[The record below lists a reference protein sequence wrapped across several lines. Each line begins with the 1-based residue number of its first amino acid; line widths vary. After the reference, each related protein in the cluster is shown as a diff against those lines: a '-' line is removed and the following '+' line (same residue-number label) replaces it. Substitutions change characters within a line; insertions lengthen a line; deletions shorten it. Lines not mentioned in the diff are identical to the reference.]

1 MRLATL
7 LLAAA
12 LLAATAGTARGDGD
26 PPSDVLPFQ
35 DVYFPLQ
42 PPSAAARQ
50 RLLDAVAASNRAN
63 RPIKVAVI
71 ASAQDLGSIPSLY
84 GRPQLYARFLGL
96 ELPFYPARLLVVM
109 PAGFGV
115 YEHGRSTL
123 AATRALQGLP
133 SANDPEHLVDAAT
146 SAVERLRAV
155 PEPGGDLV
163 SPKATALPSK
173 GTAGKKALLRYRL
186 TDNSGRARA
195 TIRVY
200 DTGYVLLSTLHAPLG
215 AAKGAV
221 RTSAWHVPADVAG
234 RTLQFCVSA
243 FDAAKNPA
251 RPTCAGLHIR

>member
-1 MRLATL
+1 MRLPLL

-115 YEHGRSTL
+115 YEHGRSTV
-123 AATRALQGLP
+123 AAARALQGLP
-133 SANDPEHLVDAAT
+133 SGNDPESLVDAAAN
-146 SAVERLRAV
+146 AVHRLRAV

-163 SPKATALPSK
+163 APRATALPS
-173 GTAGKKALLRYRL
+173 
-186 TDNSGRARA
+186 
-195 TIRVY
+195 
-200 DTGYVLLSTLHAPLG
+200 
-215 AAKGAV
+215 
-221 RTSAWHVPADVAG
+221 
-234 RTLQFCVSA
+234 
-243 FDAAKNPA
+243 
-251 RPTCAGLHIR
+251 